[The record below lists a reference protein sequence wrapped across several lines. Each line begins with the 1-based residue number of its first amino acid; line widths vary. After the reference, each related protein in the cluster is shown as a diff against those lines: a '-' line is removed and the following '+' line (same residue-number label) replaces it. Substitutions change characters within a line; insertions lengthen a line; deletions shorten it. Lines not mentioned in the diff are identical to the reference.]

1 MQNKGAIRAIAIIF
15 SLIFLYQLS
24 FTVVTNVVEK
34 RAAKYAAGKV
44 ETESAKETISEY
56 MEKYKMDEAVA
67 KASLKDTLERDYL
80 DSVSNLPVYNLLFKK
95 YTYREAKE
103 REINLGL
110 DLRGGMNVTLEIS
123 VKDIVKALSHDS
135 QDPTFLK
142 AMELATQEQQKSK
155 GDFVD
160 LFGEAFKETDPNAKL
175 SNIFFMEL
183 KDKININS
191 SNEEVL
197 KVLKEESE
205 SAIDRSYQ
213 ILRTRIDRFG
223 VAQPNI
229 QKMETSG
236 RILVELPG
244 VKDPERVR
252 KLLQGAAQ
260 LEFYETFS
268 GSDQE
273 TSPNKVIK
281 QLELADAKLAA
292 DKKAKKGVQETTPVV
307 SNEPV
312 KAEETAN
319 IESSDEVDDEDE
331 NDEGEDEGEN
341 NEGEDEGEDNEVDE
355 GADAESKVEPAE
367 NKEEEQVQEAL
378 NEDHPLLS
386 KLHVFNNG
394 SACIGVASKTD
405 MNAIN
410 QMLSD
415 AKNLFDSNLKF
426 AWSVKPTD
434 NENYQKIVGTNAE
447 VYELIALR
455 LSHDKKCALGGEV
468 ITDARQDYGQGNQV
482 EVTIQMNA
490 DGANKWKKLTGDNIG
505 KQIAIVLDNVV
516 YSYPVVNGEI
526 PNGRSSISGGGMTI
540 EEAQDLANILKAG
553 KLPAP
558 ATILEEQ
565 VVGPTLGK
573 ESVQKGLWSMVF
585 AFLLVLIY
593 MVFFYKKAGLVA
605 DIALMVNVFFLFGV
619 LACLG
624 SVLTLPGIA
633 GIVLTLG
640 MAVDSNVIIFERIK
654 EELKAGKGIKLAI
667 QDGYKNAYSAI
678 IDGNVTT
685 LITGI
690 ILIVL
695 GTGPVHSF
703 AVTLCIGILTS
714 LATSIFISRL
724 IFERMLEKERPI
736 SFSTR
741 LTQNFLQDKHYDF
754 IGIRKTSFII
764 CCIFLVVSLG
774 SLGIRRLNLGIDFTG
789 GRNYVVQFD
798 DPSIKV
804 EQVREA
810 LSKVNINNKDD
821 IRQALE
827 MSEGQELENWST
839 PEVKTYGTNGQ
850 LKITTKFLI
859 DNDNR
864 AVDSIIQTILYD
876 NLKGLYKNEVTM
888 EQFSSKDSSI
898 GILSSQKVGATI
910 ASDVTRK
917 SIIAIIVALAL
928 MFVYIA
934 IRFRKWQYGVA
945 SIMALTQDTI
955 IVLGMYSLFYN
966 VLPFTMEVDQSFI
979 AAVLTVIGYSINA
992 TVVIFDRIRENVNLH
1007 PKTSW
1012 KENMTNAVNS
1022 TLTRSFNTSG
1032 STLVVLLAIFIF
1044 GGDTIRGFIF
1054 ALLVGVLA
1062 GTFSSVF
1069 LSSPFAYVLMKGHK
1083 KDKESSEEKD
1093 SKKK

>member
-15 SLIFLYQLS
+15 ALIFLYQLS
-24 FTVVTNVVEK
+24 FTVVTKIVERRAEKNATEQVFPKDANGQDIAVSESIQNAIAETMEK
-34 RAAKYAAGKV
+34 R
-44 ETESAKETISEY
+44 S
-56 MEKYKMDEAVA
+56 MDEMQA
-67 KASLKDTLERDYL
+67 KNYLKERIENSYL
-80 DSVSNLPVYNLLFKK
+80 DSMNNVNVYNLGFKK
-95 YTYREAKE
+95 YTYRDAKE
-103 REINLGL
+103 KEINLGL
-110 DLRGGMNVTLEIS
+110 DLKGGMNVTLEVS

-135 QDPTFLK
+135 QDPTFLQ
-142 AMELATQEQQKSK
+142 AMELASKRQQASK
-155 GDFVD
+155 GDFVT
-160 LFGEAFKETDPNAKL
+160 LFGEAYKEIDPNAKL
-175 SNIFFMEL
+175 VSIFLLEF
-183 KDKININS
+183 KDKKDININS
-191 SNEEVL
+191 SNDDVL
-197 KVLKEESE
+197 KVLKEESDA
-205 SAIDRSYQ
+205 AIDRSYQ
-213 ILRTRIDRFG
+213 ILGTRIDRFG

-229 QKMETSG
+229 QKLENSG

-244 VKDPERVR
+244 IKDPERVR
-252 KLLQGAAQ
+252 KLLQGTAQ
-260 LEFYETFS
+260 LEFWETYNFS
-268 GSDQE
+268 EIQQAFVE
-273 TSPNKVIK
+273 
-281 QLELADAKLAA
+281 ADAKLAA
-292 DKKAKKGVQETTPVV
+292 DRKNRNNTEETPAVENDSIV
-307 SNEPV
+307 
-312 KAEETAN
+312 AEE
-319 IESSDEVDDEDE
+319 EVAAVVE
-331 NDEGEDEGEN
+331 EGEN
-341 NEGEDEGEDNEVDE
+341 VETV
-355 GADAESKVEPAE
+355 ADSTADLIDQLAE
-367 NKEEEQVQEAL
+367 NQEEEQAEEELIDA
-378 NEDHPLLS
+378 NHPLFS
-386 KLHVFNNG
+386 KLQPVNG
-394 SACIGVASKTD
+394 ASARVGIAMVKDTA
-405 MNAIN
+405 AIN
-410 QMLSD
+410 QMLAECKS
-415 AKNLFDSNLKF
+415 LFPRQLKL
-426 AWSVKPTD
+426 AWTVKPENITGENGESIEVLDLVALKMSRD
-434 NENYQKIVGTNAE
+434 NT
-447 VYELIALR
+447 
-455 LSHDKKCALGGEV
+455 CALGGEV

-482 EVTIQMNA
+482 EVTIQMNPE
-490 DGANKWKKLTGDNIG
+490 GANKWKNLTRDNVG
-505 KQIAIVLDNVV
+505 KQIAIVLDDLV

-558 ATILEEQ
+558 ARILEEQ

-573 ESVQKGLWSMVF
+573 ESVQKGMWSMVF
-585 AFLLVLIY
+585 AFILVLAY
-593 MVFFYKKAGLVA
+593 MVFFYKKAGFVA
-605 DIALMVNVFFLFGV
+605 DIALLVNVFFLFGV

-654 EELKAGKGIKLAI
+654 EEIKAGKGIKLAI

-690 ILIVL
+690 ILIIL

-714 LATSIFISRL
+714 LATSIFITRL
-724 IFERMLEKERPI
+724 IFERMLAKDKEI
-736 SFSTR
+736 SFSSNFTR
-741 LTQNFLQDKHYDF
+741 NFLQDKHYDF
-754 IGIRKTSFII
+754 IGMRKVSFII
-764 CCIFLVVSLG
+764 CIVFLVISLG

-798 DPSIKV
+798 DPSITV
-804 EQVREA
+804 ENVRNV
-810 LSKVNINNKDD
+810 LSDVNIDKAG
-821 IRQALE
+821 IHSALE
-827 MSEGQELENWST
+827 MSADDQVEDWST

-850 LKITTKFLI
+850 VKITTKFLI
-859 DNDNR
+859 DNDSP
-864 AVDSIIQTILYD
+864 AVDSVIQVILYD
-876 NLKGLYKNEVTM
+876 NLKSLYKDELTM
-888 EQFSSKDSSI
+888 TKFSSEDETV
-898 GILSSQKVGATI
+898 GILSTQKVGATI

-917 SIIAIIVALAL
+917 SIWAIIVALAL

-934 IRFRKWQYGVA
+934 IRFKKWQYGVA

-966 VLPFTMEVDQSFI
+966 ILPFTMEVDQSFI

-1012 KENMTNAVNS
+1012 KENMVNAVNS

-1069 LSSPFAYVLMKGHK
+1069 LSSPFAYVLMKGNK
-1083 KDKESSEEKD
+1083 KDKQLTEE